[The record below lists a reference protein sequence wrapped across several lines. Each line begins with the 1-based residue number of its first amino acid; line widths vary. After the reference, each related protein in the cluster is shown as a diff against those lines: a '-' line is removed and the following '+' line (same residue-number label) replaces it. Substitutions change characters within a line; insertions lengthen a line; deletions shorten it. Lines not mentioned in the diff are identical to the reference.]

1 MADEQHSVKIAMA
14 QISPATLWDFFS
26 AIKFGN
32 GKKLNNRL
40 IVIRM
45 SRFVSVHL
53 FLQALSVKTLILILS
68 TILIYWRNCSASCV
82 TIF

>member
-1 MADEQHSVKIAMA
+1 MADEQHSLKIVIA
-14 QISPATLWDFFS
+14 QISPATLWNFFS

-40 IVIRM
+40 IVIRR

-53 FLQALSVKTLILILS
+53 FIEALSVKTLILILL
-68 TILIYWRNCSASCV
+68 TVLIHWRNSSASCV

>member
-40 IVIRM
+40 IVIKG
-45 SRFVSVHL
+45 VVL
-53 FLQALSVKTLILILS
+53 FPY
-68 TILIYWRNCSASCV
+68 IYFSKLYL
-82 TIF
+82 